1 MREMIDSE
9 YRVIHRVVKIPF
21 EFDNEI
27 YALNS
32 SKPSLKS
39 RKKKKE
45 KKKEEERKNKLS
57 VQREIIV
64 KVLDSTFLPWP
75 TRNSY
80 FQRSV
85 AGSSQQVRDG
95 PLMNPEVHCERS
107 ECNGES

>member
-32 SKPSLKS
+32 SKPWLKS

-45 KKKEEERKNKLS
+45 KKKGGRKKK
-57 VQREIIV
+57 QII
-64 KVLDSTFLPWP
+64 
-75 TRNSY
+75 
-80 FQRSV
+80 
-85 AGSSQQVRDG
+85 SSEGNYRQ
-95 PLMNPEVHCERS
+95 S
-107 ECNGES
+107 S